1 MQHVNLSGT
10 SSRAGA
16 RKLAAP
22 LALVLP
28 AALLLGAAGL
38 LSGCGGSTEAAE
50 GSSAK
55 KVIIL
60 GFDGLDHGLVTEL
73 MNEGRLPN
81 FRKVADMGTFQP
93 LATAIPP
100 QSPVAWSDFITGMD
114 AGGHGIYDFVHR
126 DKETY
131 LPYLSTSETHAGEPL
146 LKLGKWQVPGSGG
159 VELLRHGK
167 AFWATL
173 GERGVETS
181 IYRMPANFPPSETA
195 TRELSGMGVPD
206 LVGTAGTFSF
216 YTSELFAFAGQ
227 DISGGE
233 VYEVDAFD
241 NEVHAELHGPENPF
255 LQEKTELTAEFTAYI
270 DPVED
275 VAKIVLGDE
284 ERLLRAGEWS
294 DWVPFEFE
302 MIPTQSVP
310 AMVRFYLRG
319 VRPEFELYAS
329 PINID
334 PMNQALPVSHPPE
347 FAAELAEAT
356 GRFYT
361 QGMPEDT
368 KALSGGVFEPGEFLE
383 QAKISGGEITEQ
395 YEVALERFDRG
406 LLFYY
411 WGHVDQVSHMMWRSM
426 DPDHPAYD
434 PEVDP
439 QFADVIPSLYED
451 MDDIVGYTL
460 ERMDPNT
467 TLVIMSDHGFTSW
480 RRSMNLNSWLRDN
493 GYLTVEDPTLRNDPG
508 MYSNVDWSK
517 TEAYG
522 LGLNGLYLNLK
533 GREAQGIV
541 DPSEREEL
549 MARLEKDL
557 LATTDPATGEP
568 AVTKVYIRERDYD
581 DRGHLEIGPDM
592 LVGYAK
598 GTRCAFESA
607 TGELVP
613 EVFRDNTEPWSGD
626 HCMDHRAVPGILITN
641 KPLPKPAPSLGDLAE
656 AVLAEFGVEQFPEAE
671 TPGSSA
677 SGQPAP

>member
-1 MQHVNLSGT
+1 MQHVNPAGT
-10 SSRAGA
+10 PSRAGA
-16 RKLAAP
+16 RKLAAT

-28 AALLLGAAGL
+28 AALLVGAAGL
-38 LSGCGGSTEAAE
+38 LSGCGGSSEAAG
-50 GSSAK
+50 GSSSESAK

-60 GFDGLDHGLVTEL
+60 GFDGLDHGLVTKL

-81 FRKVADMGTFQP
+81 FRKVADMGAFQP
-93 LATAIPP
+93 LATAVPP

-241 NEVHAELHGPENPF
+241 NEVHAE
-255 LQEKTELTAEFTAYI
+255 FTAYI

-284 ERLLRAGEWS
+284 ERLLQAGEWS

-302 MIPTQSVP
+302 MIPTQTVP
-310 AMVRFYLRG
+310 AMVRFYLRQ

-383 QAKISGGEITEQ
+383 QAKLSGGEITEQ
-395 YEVALERFDRG
+395 YEVALDRFDSG

-480 RRSMNLNSWLRDN
+480 RRSMNLNSWLRDH

-607 TGELVP
+607 TGELVA

-641 KPLPKPAPSLGDLAE
+641 KPLSKRAPSLEELAE
-656 AVLAEFGVEQFPEAE
+656 AVLAEFGVEKFPEGE
-671 TPGSSA
+671 TAGSSA
-677 SGQPAP
+677 AGQPAP